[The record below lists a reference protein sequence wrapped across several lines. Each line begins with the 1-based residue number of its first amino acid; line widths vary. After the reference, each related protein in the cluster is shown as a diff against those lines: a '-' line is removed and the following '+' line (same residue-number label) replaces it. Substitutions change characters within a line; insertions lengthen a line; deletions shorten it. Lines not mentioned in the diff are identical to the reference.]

1 MPVDLTQYGIDRDP
15 AKIHEQLIYTTALIY
30 NVLNSEITTYLSQFD
45 MTPGKLN
52 VLVAI
57 QHHGGDEGLPQ
68 VQISRHLIVTKS
80 NMTKHLDKLEREGL
94 ITRSSRPG
102 DRRVKIVRITPK
114 AEKLLNT
121 LWDEYNAQLK
131 RLAAKMGV
139 TKQRQLAGLL
149 MEWFGGLVEGSDL

>member
-1 MPVDLTQYGIDRDP
+1 MAIDLSQYGIERGPD
-15 AKIHEQLIYTTALIY
+15 KVHEQLIYTTALIY
-30 NVLNSEITTYLSQFD
+30 NVLNSEISAYLTEFD

-57 QHHGGDEGLPQ
+57 QHHGGNEGLPQ

-114 AEKLLNT
+114 AQKLLDG
-121 LWDEYNAQLK
+121 LWERYNQRLKDLTGQLSRAK
-131 RLAAKMGV
+131 QKQLAA
-139 TKQRQLAGLL
+139 LL
-149 MEWFGGLVEGSDL
+149 MEWFGGLVEGTHP